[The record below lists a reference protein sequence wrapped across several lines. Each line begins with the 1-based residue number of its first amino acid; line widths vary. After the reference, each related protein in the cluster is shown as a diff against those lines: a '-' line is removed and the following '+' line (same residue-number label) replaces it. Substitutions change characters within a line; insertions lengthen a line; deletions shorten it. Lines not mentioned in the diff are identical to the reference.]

1 VWALSEGIP
10 YRRGDICPVCGRPI
24 DWIDRRVKN
33 GHVYY
38 YARHI
43 IVDENGKKRR
53 RTCYLG
59 AERYD
64 YVSRKHIDLGTT
76 FRGMAYGPAQRLAE
90 YINSA
95 LDRLSAQ
102 LESGTL
108 ELEEAREW
116 LGLLK
121 DMNSRLGSF
130 TAALEDYVKRLEA
143 TAKTAETVNVT
154 APKAAEAPPVTQ
166 AQTTEARQGE
176 AYRAASTLTGLPP
189 EDIERQLA
197 KLREAL
203 KELKASR

>member
-1 VWALSEGIP
+1 MSEGVP

-24 DWIDRRVKN
+24 DWVERRVKN

-90 YINSA
+90 YVSNA

-102 LESGTL
+102 LEGGTL
-108 ELEEAREW
+108 DLEQARQW
-116 LGLLK
+116 LRAFG
-121 DMNSRLGSF
+121 DVSIRLDRF

-143 TAKTAETVNVT
+143 TVKDVNDAT
-154 APKAAEAPPVTQ
+154 PKPQVAEAPPVTSQ
-166 AQTTEARQGE
+166 AQTTEARQDKAE
-176 AYRAASTLTGLPP
+176 TYRAISALTGLPP
-189 EDIERQLA
+189 EDIESQLA
-197 KLREAL
+197 KLKEAL
-203 KELKASR
+203 RELKASH